1 MRKRFYIFVVRQD
14 WDGQLRRT
22 PISGRWAAGFA
33 LCAVVGAGTLLGL
46 AGSYVRMLGK
56 MREFNLMR
64 RQQTELVKA
73 LQQSRHETL
82 RTRAEMASLGSL
94 AQEVTAIYH
103 LRHGASLRARLQPV
117 SADSQTVYQDS
128 FRDFHLLESSA
139 RPNAY
144 LGPWRWLNEE
154 QWRPNI
160 WPVLGRI
167 SSSFGERVD
176 PLTGEGE
183 FHTGIDIAAGW
194 GTPVRVTADGR
205 VVFAGFMN
213 GYGRTV
219 IVYHGHGL
227 RTLYAHLSHISV
239 IEGQQVQRGQ
249 HIGDLGNS
257 GWTTGPNLHYEVR
270 VQNTP
275 VNPYPYLFR
284 RARPVVAHL
293 RKFSR
298 GH

>member
-33 LCAVVGAGTLLGL
+33 LCAVVGAFTLLGL
-46 AGSYVRMLGK
+46 AGSYIRMLGK
-56 MREFNLMR
+56 VREFNLLR
-64 RQQTELVKA
+64 GQQRQLVKA
-73 LQQSRHETL
+73 LRQSRHETL
-82 RTRAEMASLGSL
+82 STRAEVASLGSL
-94 AQEVTAIYH
+94 AQEVAALYH
-103 LRHGASLRARLQPV
+103 LRHRASLRAQFQPV
-117 SADSQTVYQDS
+117 NAGSPTIYQNS
-128 FRDFHLLESSA
+128 FRDFHLLEA
-139 RPNAY
+139 NATPDNY
-144 LGPWRWLNEE
+144 LGPWRWLNDR
-154 QWRPNI
+154 QWRPAT
-160 WPVLGRI
+160 WPVRGRI
-167 SSSFGERVD
+167 SSSFGERID

-183 FHTGIDIAAGW
+183 FHTGLDIAAPR

-219 IVYHGHGL
+219 IVYHGHGF

-239 IEGQQVQRGQ
+239 IDGQQVQRRQ
-249 HIGDLGNS
+249 VIGDLGDS

-284 RARPVVAHL
+284 PAPPQLSLARLGA
-293 RKFSR
+293 K
-298 GH
+298 